1 MISIHCD
8 RRLQF
13 TMWNVTA
20 TWSDVRGT
28 TLAEWVFR
36 SDITLWLHYDT
47 YIWSSLMS
55 SISMMPCQRG
65 PCDARENK
73 SLLCPYTEILDM
85 TFARPEASTVT
96 TWTFCE
102 RTLEVLSDHSIH
114 PFHAIFFSVWIFS
127 NTMLPHVNEDNLI
140 GHINK
145 QINVCF

>member
-1 MISIHCD
+1 MNQYSLWPKVAVYYVKCHSNMVWCQGNHSS
-8 RRLQF
+8 RMGFPL
-13 TMWNVTA
+13 WHHA
-20 TWSDVRGT
+20 
-28 TLAEWVFR
+28 LA
-36 SDITLWLHYDT
+36 SLWYL
-47 YIWSSLMS
+47 WSSLMS